1 MGKHRIRILGTTALV
16 TLAVG
21 ATQALAGGLTIR
33 EQSAWGEGSSY
44 AGVAAGGSVSSMFWN
59 PATTTQTGKFAL
71 ENSASMIFPQT
82 TQTGT
87 NNLPAALRINDGIP
101 NSGEPAFVGAAY
113 TAMRLNDRLWLGFSL
128 NSPFGLS
135 VGFQNPNWAGAFY
148 GESSTL
154 KTYNASP
161 SVAYK
166 VTEWL
171 SVGAGFQAQYAQ
183 ANLKTAVG
191 LPLAFSPGNL
201 NLAQL
206 TGDGWG
212 FGYTAGITVTPTAWT
227 QIGLGYRSAIDQSIN
242 GSFTTNGFGGTPGPI
257 AARRSSHR
265 GNGAPA
271 LAPSGNP
278 ITIPFQW
285 KDGWFYSV
293 GVEYV
298 ATPTWTFRGGV
309 GFEQSPVT
317 DQVRIPLLPD
327 NDRTWYSVGATNKVT
342 NIISVD
348 LAYSFVDVKNATVN
362 VVPGNPSF
370 NGLVT
375 YTGTAKS
382 SISIF
387 SLGVKFKLD
396 DPPAVATRG

>member
-1 MGKHRIRILGTTALV
+1 
-16 TLAVG
+16 
-21 ATQALAGGLTIR
+21 
-33 EQSAWGEGSSY
+33 
-44 AGVAAGGSVSSMFWN
+44 
-59 PATTTQTGKFAL
+59 
-71 ENSASMIFPQT
+71 
-82 TQTGT
+82 
-87 NNLPAALRINDGIP
+87 
-101 NSGEPAFVGAAY
+101 
-113 TAMRLNDRLWLGFSL
+113 
-128 NSPFGLS
+128 
-135 VGFQNPNWAGAFY
+135 VGFQNPIGAGAFY

-183 ANLKTAVG
+183 ANLKSAVG

-212 FGYTAGITVTPTAWT
+212 FGYTAGVTVTPTAWT

-257 AARRSSHR
+257 ATTVKLPDSVNLGIRQGLTPWLTLLGTAEWTNWRRIGTSFVTQ

-278 ITIPFQW
+278 VTVPFQW

-293 GVEYV
+293 GAEYV
-298 ATPTWTFRGGV
+298 AGPTWTFRGGV

-317 DQVRIPLLPD
+317 DQVRMPLLPD

-375 YTGTAKS
+375 YTGTAKT